1 MIEYVKLKN
10 NYFFTTWKYYYFEDL
25 AQIYETGLVLLMK
38 KNAAKKKLK
47 NADIKHM
54 HHFYTKTSRKSI
66 QTFIYPASYLERR
79 NKFSTNTNNKQLA
92 LSGPKPEEIT
102 NCLPVWAP
110 KKVHKKVQYF
120 LISSLLLKL
129 FVVNGKG
136 KINSKVTFKLVI
148 FRGLP
153 MLKNSKFFLLN

>member
-1 MIEYVKLKN
+1 MEI
-10 NYFFTTWKYYYFEDL
+10 
-25 AQIYETGLVLLMK
+25 LLLWGFGPNLRNRSSFVNEKECCQK
-38 KNAAKKKLK
+38 KIKKCI
-47 NADIKHM
+47 DIKHM

-66 QTFIYPASYLERR
+66 QTFIDPASYLERI

>member
-1 MIEYVKLKN
+1 MEI
-10 NYFFTTWKYYYFEDL
+10 
-25 AQIYETGLVLLMK
+25 LLLWGFGPNLWNRSSFVNEKECCQK
-38 KNAAKKKLK
+38 KIKKCI
-47 NADIKHM
+47 DIKHM

-66 QTFIYPASYLERR
+66 QTFIYPASYLERI

-120 LISSLLLKL
+120 ISSLLLKL

-148 FRGLP
+148 FRCLP

>member
-1 MIEYVKLKN
+1 MEI
-10 NYFFTTWKYYYFEDL
+10 
-25 AQIYETGLVLLMK
+25 LLLWGFGPNLWNRSSFVNEKECCQK
-38 KNAAKKKLK
+38 KIKKCI
-47 NADIKHM
+47 DIKHM

-66 QTFIYPASYLERR
+66 QTFIYPASYLERI

-120 LISSLLLKL
+120 ISSLLLKL

>member
-1 MIEYVKLKN
+1 MIEYVKLK
-10 NYFFTTWKYYYFEDL
+10 K
-25 AQIYETGLVLLMK
+25 QLLFHHMEILLLWGFGPNLWNRSGFVNEK
-38 KNAAKKKLK
+38 ECCQKIFLK
-47 NADIKHM
+47 CIDIKHM

-66 QTFIYPASYLERR
+66 QTFIYPASYLERI
-79 NKFSTNTNNKQLA
+79 NKCSTNTNNKQLA

-110 KKVHKKVQYF
+110 KKVLKKVHNF

-136 KINSKVTFKLVI
+136 KINSEVETFKWVI

-153 MLKNSKFFLLN
+153 MVKN

>member
-1 MIEYVKLKN
+1 MEI
-10 NYFFTTWKYYYFEDL
+10 
-25 AQIYETGLVLLMK
+25 LLLWGFGPNLWNRSSFVNEKECCQK
-38 KNAAKKKLK
+38 KIKKCI
-47 NADIKHM
+47 DIKHM

-66 QTFIYPASYLERR
+66 QTFIYPASYLERI

-92 LSGPKPEEIT
+92 LSGPKPEKIT

-120 LISSLLLKL
+120 ISSLLLKL